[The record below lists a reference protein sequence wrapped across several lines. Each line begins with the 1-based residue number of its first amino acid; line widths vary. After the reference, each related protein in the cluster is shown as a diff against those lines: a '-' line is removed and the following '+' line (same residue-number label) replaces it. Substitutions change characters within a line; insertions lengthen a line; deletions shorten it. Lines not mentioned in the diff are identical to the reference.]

1 MVQSLGQ
8 DDLAASIK
16 CDIDGLAH
24 KDSLEKFRGVVTH
37 VCQAIVFDWQL
48 VRDFLASYRKVTND
62 KSPEQFTDLSPGL
75 CNVFEKI
82 LELWSKMAS
91 GSEKEIIAA
100 ADYEQASQVLD
111 ALLLQEGI
119 AAQACMSIEAFAK
132 DGKEFQAMMMAV
144 PFFLLCA
151 FCIVACTLLL
161 FTHLAFVHD
170 CYTFAACAFP
180 CEIGVAL
187 RICVFCAVR
196 FFRFCFIHRSSA
208 MRLTPYACLTHCVC
222 SVQVQD
228 CKESML
234 LIYEDPDHTN
244 PDVPSHGKDAWVS
257 AVDKFRKL
265 KKYADSPPAYKEGL
279 FRRPATNVI

>member
-1 MVQSLGQ
+1 MKSAQNLMEMVDGTPEFMDEFQECLAAFQPFADHLPKWREQFWTGSTDALELGVKASLTDVWQTSKKPDLLVKLLDLVQSLGQ

-37 VCQAIVFDWQL
+37 VCQAMLFDWQL

-75 CNVFEKI
+75 YNVFEKI
-82 LELWSKMAS
+82 LELWSKTAV
-91 GSEKEIIAA
+91 GSEKEIIAT
-100 ADYEQASQVLD
+100 ADYEQACQVLD

-119 AAQACMSIEAFAK
+119 AAQACMSTEAFAK

-170 CYTFAACAFP
+170 CYPFAACAFP

-196 FFRFCFIHRSSA
+196 FF
-208 MRLTPYACLTHCVC
+208 
-222 SVQVQD
+222 
-228 CKESML
+228 
-234 LIYEDPDHTN
+234 
-244 PDVPSHGKDAWVS
+244 
-257 AVDKFRKL
+257 
-265 KKYADSPPAYKEGL
+265 
-279 FRRPATNVI
+279 